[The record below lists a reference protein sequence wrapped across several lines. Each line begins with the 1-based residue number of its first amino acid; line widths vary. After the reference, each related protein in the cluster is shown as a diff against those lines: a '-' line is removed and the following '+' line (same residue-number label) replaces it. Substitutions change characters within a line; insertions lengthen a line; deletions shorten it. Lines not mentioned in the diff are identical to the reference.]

1 MTQMKLLEE
10 RKKEEAPVINGL
22 QHKLKTLYAFTEE
35 KKGIFLNIPEVLDMK
50 NFQRKD
56 CIFL

>member
-1 MTQMKLLEE
+1 MKLLEE

>member
-1 MTQMKLLEE
+1 MKLLEE

-22 QHKLKTLYAFTEE
+22 QHKLKSSYAFTEKK